1 MSVYEKKRVSPKC
14 LAAEGRGNKGG
25 GEVEVLHQT
34 RRPLGKNGGEEGSP
48 RKSSASVLPLLA
60 CFLCLTPPPAQH
72 TKKRA
77 GPKLSPSWFVA
88 PVQGQG
94 AALIV
99 KCVQHTQQTG
109 QRGEGGGRGPACRGQ
124 KGEREVTTRAQLFPL
139 FFSSKGKRRDHAKPS
154 LPS

>member
-1 MSVYEKKRVSPKC
+1 M
-14 LAAEGRGNKGG
+14 
-25 GEVEVLHQT
+25 EVLHQT

-60 CFLCLTPPPAQH
+60 CFLCLTPPPARP
-72 TKKRA
+72 TYEKRA

-109 QRGEGGGRGPACRGQ
+109 QKGEGEEEGRRVEGRKERGRLQ
-124 KGEREVTTRAQLFPL
+124 QGLNFFPL
-139 FFSSKGKRRDHAKPS
+139 FSSKGKRRDHAKPS